1 MRFCSDKNASR
12 GVLRD
17 SVGVANSFLMIN
29 DGVKTGMSIWNSSQR
44 YNFKTAYFVE
54 HFYDTESTEQTRF
67 RAPGLVGCKKGHYC
81 KYRLQN
87 HYSDKNNNHNIMQL
101 GPFPGDLRKMTMIAF
116 MYKHVDVLCLDT
128 LSKQTSINFTFL
140 NITKHWHQRMGRQK
154 WTFLKITFPGDGTS
168 PKANNIGNQR

>member
-1 MRFCSDKNASR
+1 MASKQECRFEILLN
-12 GVLRD
+12 VIIL
-17 SVGVANSFLMIN
+17 NPHTLLNI
-29 DGVKTGMSIWNSSQR
+29 
-44 YNFKTAYFVE
+44 
-54 HFYDTESTEQTRF
+54 FYDTESTEQTRF

-128 LSKQTSINFTFL
+128 LSKQTSIYFTFL
-140 NITKHWHQRMGRQK
+140 NITKH
-154 WTFLKITFPGDGTS
+154 
-168 PKANNIGNQR
+168 